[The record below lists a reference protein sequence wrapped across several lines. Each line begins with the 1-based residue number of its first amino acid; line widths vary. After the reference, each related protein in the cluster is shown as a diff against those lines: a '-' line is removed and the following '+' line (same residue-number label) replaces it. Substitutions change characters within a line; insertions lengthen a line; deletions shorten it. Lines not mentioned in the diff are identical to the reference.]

1 MRFPSSWSALVV
13 LAALAGLA
21 RAGSASFTGVVDLAG
36 RRLAGRPLGRGQ
48 TVVVLPRPD
57 CPISN
62 RYAPEL
68 RRLGERFAGRGV
80 AFRLV
85 YADPTETPAA
95 IREHMRAFGLGGDA
109 LRDPQHELVRL
120 AGATVTP
127 EVAVFVAHPSG
138 PRMVYRGRIDDRAVD
153 FGRARPEPR
162 TRDLADV
169 LDALTAGGRP
179 PPPPTTA
186 AGGGLAPPSR
196 RGRGGSAAPA
206 PGGAPP
212 RPA

>member
-1 MRFPSSWSALVV
+1 MWFPSSWSAVVV

-21 RAGSASFTGVVDLAG
+21 RAGSASFTGVVDLEG
-36 RRLAGRPLGRGQ
+36 RRFEALPPGPGP
-48 TVVVLPRPD
+48 TVLVFTRTD

-80 AFRLV
+80 VFRLV

-95 IREHMRAFGLGGDA
+95 IREHLRAFGLGGGA
-109 LRDPQHELVRL
+109 LRDPRHELVRL

-138 PRMVYRGRIDDRAVD
+138 TRMVYRGRIDDRAVD
-153 FGRARPEPR
+153 FGRTRPEPR

-169 LDALTAGGRP
+169 LDALTAGRTLTLRT
-179 PPPPTTA
+179 TTA
-186 AGGGLAPPSR
+186 VGCVIPELQ
-196 RGRGGSAAPA
+196 
-206 PGGAPP
+206 
-212 RPA
+212 

>member
-1 MRFPSSWSALVV
+1 VRSGTLFPSSWSAVVV

-21 RAGSASFTGVVDLAG
+21 RAETTPFAGVVDLEG
-36 RRLAGRPLGRGQ
+36 RRVQALPPGPGP
-48 TVVVLPRPD
+48 TVLVFTRTD

-68 RRLGERFAGRGV
+68 RRLGERFARRGV

-85 YADPTETPAA
+85 YADAAETPVS
-95 IREHMRAFGLGGDA
+95 IRAHMRAFGLRGDA
-109 LRDPQHELVRL
+109 LRDPRHELVRL

-127 EVAVFVAHPSG
+127 EAAVFVPDPSG

-169 LDALTAGGRP
+169 LDALLAGRAP
-179 PPPPTTA
+179 TPRTTTA
-186 AGGGLAPPSR
+186 VGCFIPELP
-196 RGRGGSAAPA
+196 
-206 PGGAPP
+206 
-212 RPA
+212 

>member
-1 MRFPSSWSALVV
+1 VRARTRIPSSWSAVVV
-13 LAALAGLA
+13 LAALPGLA
-21 RAGSASFTGVVDLAG
+21 RAESASFARVVDLEG
-36 RRLAGRPLGRGQ
+36 RRFEALGPGP
-48 TVVVLPRPD
+48 TVLVFTRTD

-68 RRLGERFAGRGV
+68 RRLGERFTRRGV

-95 IREHMRAFGLGGDA
+95 IREHMRAFGLGGGA

-127 EVAVFVAHPSG
+127 EVAVFVPHPSG
-138 PRMVYRGRIDDRAVD
+138 PRMIYRGRIDDRAVD

-169 LDALTAGGRP
+169 LDALTAGRTLTP
-179 PPPPTTA
+179 RTTTA
-186 AGGGLAPPSR
+186 VGCVIAELQ
-196 RGRGGSAAPA
+196 
-206 PGGAPP
+206 
-212 RPA
+212 

>member
-1 MRFPSSWSALVV
+1 M

-21 RAGSASFTGVVDLAG
+21 RAESASFAGVVDLAG
-36 RRLAGRPLGRGQ
+36 RRLEALPLGPGP
-48 TVVVLPRPD
+48 TVLVFTRTD

-68 RRLGERFAGRGV
+68 RRLGERFARRGV

-95 IREHMRAFGLGGDA
+95 IREHLRAFGLGEDA

-169 LDALTAGGRP
+169 LDALTAGRTLTP
-179 PPPPTTA
+179 RTTTA
-186 AGGGLAPPSR
+186 VGCVIAELR
-196 RGRGGSAAPA
+196 
-206 PGGAPP
+206 
-212 RPA
+212 